1 MVDVIIA
8 EKMSDEKL
16 RSLIY
21 QGAIIVFR
29 RVPAIAVLCEMAET
43 MARETTK
50 IDDPPLA
57 HRLYDREQFAEVA
70 AKLQLRYATDS
81 RIRRFWIEGLREAG
95 VDSDYSCVEGST

>member
-8 EKMSDEKL
+8 EKMSDEKR

-43 MARETTK
+43 MAREATK

-57 HRLYDREQFAEVA
+57 HRLYDSFIASRNSYYLLHWF
-70 AKLQLRYATDS
+70 LLR
-81 RIRRFWIEGLREAG
+81 RP
-95 VDSDYSCVEGST
+95 